1 MSIMLEPDEVDDGYF
16 TPVAS
21 TTLASIFK
29 EDSSN
34 DAAVNPSLK
43 YKPPQLKKTEE
54 SSKPDDASTSQ
65 CVFSCSIFAYEWV
78 QGTHKCKGKVG
89 FALMKIV
96 KSGLCKMILYSPD
109 KSTLSCTTITPQLE
123 VTMSSGAMI
132 SYYDDH
138 KKYWGL
144 CFNDKNIER
153 VKELLKKENVAI
165 KPYISPEFKPEVE
178 ILESEEATDDTGN
191 NSTTED
197 STAMHATSQI
207 DKASILNR
215 IANVGH
221 AILPSL
227 PGSSVKK
234 TTSIEVTN
242 TPNRHD
248 SADQSKVLPDVSIK
262 KEHDSTSMP
271 ETNKSIAVQTG
282 TNNVEANNRNEC
294 GPTTVTS
301 VPLVN
306 NQIFT
311 YVNGY
316 MVPLHMQVPVI
327 DNINGANTCAEIEL
341 IIHKLTHLKSVVR
354 SMETKQ
360 SHNME
365 KSQSD
370 QVFKKISDLEQLIRE
385 KDETIK
391 HLENV
396 KQELADRV
404 NNFNEQVQKTNQD
417 LERNTKILDNE
428 EYMLIN
434 RKIKTL
440 MNNTF
445 HSLACNFDNEVNY
458 TGNYVK
464 RILAAVIKKN
474 TIDSLVNLFPNDASN
489 SNKGND

>member
-54 SSKPDDASTSQ
+54 CSKPDDASTSQ
-65 CVFSCSIFAYEWV
+65 CVFSCSIIAYEWV
-78 QGTHKCKGKVG
+78 QGNHKCKGKVG
-89 FALMKIV
+89 FAMMKIV

-132 SYYDDH
+132 SYYDNH

-153 VKELLKKENVAI
+153 VKELFKKENVAI

-178 ILESEEATDDTGN
+178 ILESDEATDETGN
-191 NSTTED
+191 SSTTED
-197 STAMHATSQI
+197 STAMSATSQI

-227 PGSSVKK
+227 PGSPVKK
-234 TTSIEVTN
+234 PTSIEVTN
-242 TPNRHD
+242 TPNQHGP
-248 SADQSKVLPDVSIK
+248 ADQSKVLPEVSIG
-262 KEHDSTSMP
+262 KEHNNISMP
-271 ETNKSIAVQTG
+271 DINKSISVQAG
-282 TNNVEANNRNEC
+282 QNNAEANNRNEC
-294 GPTTVTS
+294 RQITVTS

-327 DNINGANTCAEIEL
+327 DNINGDDTCAEIEL

-354 SMETKQ
+354 TMETKYTQ
-360 SHNME
+360 NME

-396 KQELADRV
+396 KQELTDRV
-404 NNFNEQVQKTNQD
+404 NNLNEQVQKTNQD

-428 EYMLIN
+428 EHMLIN

-445 HSLACNFDNEVNY
+445 HSLASNFDNEVNY

-464 RILAAVIKKN
+464 GILAAVIKKI
-474 TIDSLVNLFPNDASN
+474 TIDSLVNLFSNDASN
-489 SNKGND
+489 SNKGVN